1 MAGQTGKIS
10 DMPAA
15 VDASKPSI
23 PDAEAARRR
32 RLIKRVSMV
41 MRVLIPSIIAVF
53 VWRELVRTDWTAAWR
68 EAVTSDRRAVLAG
81 MVVSVLAVGMMGAYD
96 WISFRGVGR
105 LRGPRLWGLGS
116 ILFAWTNFLTIGPFG
131 GPAAR
136 LIIYGRAGA
145 TNAMIIAGMIRL
157 YLGMLGGLIGWLIAC
172 FAPLPDSLNTFI
184 IRAGMAVVLSSVLAV
199 GTGHALRVF
208 KGIRTDTSARRLAAL
223 GFIGALDW
231 GGVLAAFV
239 LCGAA
244 VGQGAGV
251 VEQARGMFL
260 GHLAGMMSM
269 IPGGL
274 GSADAVWLKTLTIA
288 EDDSETAA
296 AQIMLFRMVYY
307 IVPWSIA
314 AGAIAVIFA
323 DRWTRRG
330 RASE

>member
-1 MAGQTGKIS
+1 MAEDTDKIS
-10 DMPAA
+10 DAPAA
-15 VDASKPSI
+15 VDASKLRV

-53 VWRELVRTDWTAAWR
+53 VWRELIRTDWAAAWR
-68 EAVTSDRRAVLAG
+68 EAVASDRRAVLAG
-81 MVVSVLAVGMMGAYD
+81 VVVSVLAVGMIGAYD
-96 WISFRGVGR
+96 WLSFRGVGR
-105 LRGPRLWGLGS
+105 LRGPRLWGLGA

-145 TNAMIIAGMIRL
+145 STAIIIAGMIRL

-172 FAPLPDSLNTFI
+172 FAPLPDALDTFI
-184 IRAGMAVVLSSVLAV
+184 IRAGLAVVLSSLLAV
-199 GTGHALRVF
+199 TAGHAMRIF
-208 KGIRTDTSARRLAAL
+208 KGIRTDASTRRLTAL
-223 GFIGALDW
+223 GLIGALDW
-231 GGVLAAFV
+231 GGVLAAFA

-244 VGQGAGV
+244 VGQGADLI
-251 VEQARGMFL
+251 EQARAVYL
-260 GHLAGMMSM
+260 GHLAGMLSM

-274 GSADAVWLKTLTIA
+274 GAADAVWLKALTLA
-288 EDDSETAA
+288 EEDSETAA
-296 AQIMLFRMVYY
+296 AQIMLFRVVYY

-323 DRWTRRG
+323 DRWTPRG
-330 RASE
+330 RTGA